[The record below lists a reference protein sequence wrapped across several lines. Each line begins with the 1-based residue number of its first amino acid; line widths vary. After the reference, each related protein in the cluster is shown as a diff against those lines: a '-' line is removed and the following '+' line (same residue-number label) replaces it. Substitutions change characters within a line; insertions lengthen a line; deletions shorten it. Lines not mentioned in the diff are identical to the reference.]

1 MAQFENSKVVK
12 YILNKLI
19 DISSRKTSHG
29 TAVMTIDRSLKNL
42 IEKYEFLKHV
52 EIKNTQYS
60 EDDNTITVMSDIDK
74 IDTDKMGKALYAV
87 IQTMNRSLG
96 KNAGHFFIKELR
108 SNIDDDYH
116 SYIRD
121 MGIDLSLMQL
131 EFEVE
136 ELEKKMNEE
145 S

>member
-29 TAVMTIDRSLKNL
+29 NAVITIDQSLKNL
-42 IEKYEFLKHV
+42 IDEYDFLKHV
-52 EIKNTQYS
+52 EIKNTQYT
-60 EDDNTITVMSDIDK
+60 EDGNTITVMSDIDK
-74 IDTDKMGKALYAV
+74 IDTNEMGKAIYAI

-116 SYIRD
+116 SSIRD
-121 MGIDLSLMQL
+121 MGVDLSLMQL

-136 ELEKKMNEE
+136 KLEKKINEE
-145 S
+145 